1 MKKLFTLMLAF
12 ACALFVGVSCTT
24 DDTIGDTLIP
34 TIPVVKVNGLVIGT
48 PNAGTCDL
56 AYVIEN
62 AQDGVDVKVEVD
74 EKGAEW
80 LTAEAVDE
88 KVVLTY
94 TENLTDK
101 SRVAT
106 LYLSYGA
113 AETVHVTV
121 KQVGQVYLEVADVPE
136 THEYE
141 LDPFGT
147 QYAEKLVLNYVMHTE
162 AKDAELSVNVSA
174 AWLKPEV
181 SAEAVTV
188 SYEGNATDAA
198 REATIELS
206 FEGAEPVVLTVKQA
220 VAVPVLT
227 VAGAPEAN
235 IEGKGGSFN
244 LTCEIDKV
252 VDLSL
257 GVEVSTEA
265 AWLHIGELAE
275 DGITYPITVDAN
287 LNDPGTEPREAV
299 IKFAYKNADEVTVTV
314 KQDPQ
319 PAMFSFACD
328 EATLTCSSAAVMVSP
343 VDAEM
348 LYLAVTSQDLEQY
361 SVMGETKEELM
372 NNYMSLLVS
381 YNMLYGKP
389 DNWFVYQGNM
399 ADAGVAKEATRWN
412 AEGKVT
418 VYAVGFVPTETVTE
432 EDMIFATAAKFV
444 TPISVYEVP
453 FLAYPVVTFDS
464 EKLSHTVASAAG
476 EVVIDWTLENAIEGT
491 EFYIESSAAW
501 ATATWADNKLTVK
514 YEENALPVARQAKI
528 SVSYG
533 DYVNPV
539 EVTILQEKNATAE
552 PATTLKVTVKGTQF
566 NGILVDVESS
576 NADVV
581 YALTHTLYA
590 EDINWVEKAEQLLGK
605 KNEQIFHKGNLTD
618 YLIKTNVAN
627 YEWYGLDYY
636 VYAVAVDATSEEK
649 ENYSGQKYTQWTVTQ
664 ILTDVV
670 ASEKVTIDDSKM
682 PAVTWDLDKSGLV
695 LNDKGYYVRDVEEN
709 STVVLYF
716 KVENPVEG
724 ASLKLNGTK
733 LSDNYNV
740 VDGEPVIDNE
750 AGTITFKIDAFDASK
765 TYHYVRPGFKYTN
778 AEDDMW
784 NIVTPDLQLNHVQAA
799 APAPAP
805 ED

>member
-121 KQVGQVYLEVADVPE
+121 KQVGQVYLEVADVPA
-136 THEYE
+136 TATYE

-147 QYAEKLVLNYVMHTE
+147 LYAEKLVLNYVMHTE

-174 AWLKPEV
+174 AWLKAEV

-188 SYEGNATDAA
+188 SYDGNATDAA

-227 VAGAPEAN
+227 VTGAPEAN
-235 IEGKGGSFN
+235 VDGKGGSFN

-252 VDLSL
+252 ADIKL

-265 AWLHIGELAE
+265 TWLHIGELAE
-275 DGITYPITVDAN
+275 DGETYPITVDAN

-299 IKFAYKNADEVTVTV
+299 IKFAYKNADDVLITV

-328 EATLTCSSAAVMVSP
+328 PATLTCSAAAVMVSP

-372 NNYMSLLVS
+372 NNYMSLLAS
-381 YNMLYGKP
+381 NNMLYGKP
-389 DNWFVYQGNM
+389 DYWFVYQGNM
-399 ADAGVAKEATRWN
+399 ADAGAAKTATRWD

-453 FLAYPVVTFDS
+453 FLAYPVVTVDS

-476 EVVIDWTLENAIEGT
+476 EVVIDWKLENAIEGT

-533 DYVNPV
+533 DYVRPV

-581 YALTHTLYA
+581 YALTYTKY
-590 EDINWVEKAEQLLGK
+590 EENINWMETAEQLLGK

-618 YLIKTNVAN
+618 YLVKTNIGN
-627 YEWYGLDYY
+627 YQWYGYDYC
-636 VYAVAVDATSEEK
+636 VYAVAVDATSEEMT
-649 ENYSGQKYTQWTVTQ
+649 NSYTGQTYTQWNVTQ

-682 PAVTWDLDKSGLV
+682 PAVTWDLEKSGLV
-695 LNDKGYYVRDVEEN
+695 LNDKGYYARDVEEN

-716 KVENPVEG
+716 KVENPAEG
-724 ASLKLNGTK
+724 ASLKLNGTT
-733 LSDNYNV
+733 LSDSFDV

-799 APAPAP
+799 APAPEA
-805 ED
+805 